1 MTAADS
7 RRRARADR
15 SGWASASVVVVAV
28 SSFVLLSACAGGTAS
43 TTTRQDQVEARGATV
58 MPFDQERT
66 THVFRSTAN
75 GGVQRVIA
83 KDPGD
88 TNQITLAR
96 RHLRKE
102 AARFRA
108 GDFADPA
115 AIHGMKMPGLAALR
129 RGADGIRVVYT
140 AVPGGAQISY
150 ATEAPRLVAALHDWF
165 DAQLMDHGAN
175 AHG

>member
-1 MTAADS
+1 
-7 RRRARADR
+7 
-15 SGWASASVVVVAV
+15 
-28 SSFVLLSACAGGTAS
+28 
-43 TTTRQDQVEARGATV
+43 
-58 MPFDQERT
+58 MPFDQGRT

-88 TNQITLAR
+88 TKQVTLAR

-102 AARFRA
+102 AARVRA

-115 AIHGMKMPGLAALR
+115 AIHGMEMPGLAALR
-129 RGADGIRVVYT
+129 RGAAAIRVVYT
-140 AVPGGAQISY
+140 AIPGGAQILY
-150 ATEAPRLVAALHDWF
+150 TTEAPRLVTALHDWF